1 MATPLLYHAWD
12 VDGYVYVKTELIDEA
27 VRFHVRKVAGPP
39 SCAGCGS
46 CDVSLEGMREVA
58 VRTVPI
64 GLTAVFLVLHLRMFR
79 CRSCHAVR
87 QESRG
92 LTEPRVG
99 HTRNFAEYVLK
110 LAAHMTLSA
119 VAGLLGVG
127 WDLIRAIVQRDL
139 QRRASARSW
148 AGVRRIA
155 IDEIAVKKGH
165 HYLTVIVDLDS
176 GEALYTAAGH
186 DHISLKAFF
195 ERLKREGATLEAIAV
210 DMGTGY
216 RKGIEM
222 YAPKGVAVVYDR
234 FHIVASMNKVID
246 EVRRSEQGRLE
257 GEGKRVLKG
266 SRYLLLY
273 GEETLTAWPDKK
285 TRLEALLV
293 ANETLHKV
301 WLLKEDLRTFWQ
313 QESKE
318 KAALFIREWIN
329 SARALGIRALTRI
342 AVTIEAARDFILAW
356 YDHRISTG
364 PLEGLN
370 NKIKV
375 LKRTAYGYRNL
386 VFFGL
391 RILFLHQ
398 TRFNLSGT

>member
-1 MATPLLYHAWD
+1 MATPLLYHAWA
-12 VDGYVYVKTELIDEA
+12 VEGYVYVRTELIDEA
-27 VRFHVRKVAGPP
+27 VRFHVRKADGPP
-39 SCAGCGS
+39 LCAGCGS
-46 CDVSLEGMREVA
+46 ADVTLEGTREVA
-58 VRTVPI
+58 VRAVPV
-64 GLTAVFLVLHLRMFR
+64 GSTAVFLVLHLRMFR

-87 QESRG
+87 QESRD

-99 HTRNFAEYVLK
+99 YTRHFAAYVLQ

-119 VAGLLGVG
+119 VAELLGVG
-127 WDLIRAIVQRDL
+127 WDLVKEIVQKDL
-139 QRRASARSW
+139 QTRAAARSW

-165 HYLTVIVDLDS
+165 HYLTVIVDLDT
-176 GEALYTAAGH
+176 GEALYTATGH
-186 DHISLKAFF
+186 DHLSLKAFF
-195 ERLKREGATLEAIAV
+195 ERLTREGTTLEAIAV

-216 RKGIEM
+216 RKGIEL

-257 GEGKRVLKG
+257 GEGKRILKG

-273 GEETLTAWPDKK
+273 GEETLSAWPDKK
-285 TRLEALLV
+285 TRLEALLA
-293 ANETLHKV
+293 ANATLHKV

-313 QESKE
+313 QESKA
-318 KAALFIREWIN
+318 KAEIFLREWITG
-329 SARALGIRALTRI
+329 ARALRIRALTRI
-342 AVTIEAARDFILAW
+342 AVTIEAARAFILTW

-375 LKRTAYGYRNL
+375 LKRTAYGYRDL
-386 VFFGL
+386 EFFGL